1 MADSPLLVRSPVL
14 NRKQEIVGYDLRLS
28 PAGALDLKEHGLMRL
43 LSGTSEQ
50 DSFFLRLPNR
60 FALTDIGQ
68 IETDQSAAD
77 STGRVV
83 IEVDPSAQA
92 GDALL
97 PQTKK
102 WKAAGYSICM
112 QRPYDTQASME
123 ALDLAAYFTIDGAE
137 LNANLEK
144 TCNRLRRHSAKQIA
158 INVATPQGFEA
169 SHRAG
174 CDFFRGYFFTTP
186 QLAKAQ
192 ALNPTYTAIVSV
204 MKLAQENAAVA
215 KIEEALKRD
224 ATLAYKLLRYINS
237 AGFGLSCEIQ
247 SFRHAVTVLGY
258 NNLYRWLG
266 LLLVT
271 AARDTASSALVTT
284 AITRG
289 RLAEL
294 VGEGMFDNQERDNL
308 FLVGA
313 FSLLE
318 AILKTPLEEVVE
330 QVPLPE
336 PVVDA
341 LLRREGPYGPILTVV
356 EATETFDQ
364 PDSRARATQVCDLL
378 GMMPAQLNR
387 AQLDALAWS
396 EGLVR

>member
-1 MADSPLLVRSPVL
+1 MADYPLLVRSPVL

-28 PAGALDLKEHGLMRL
+28 AERATDLKEHGLMRL
-43 LSGTSEQ
+43 LSGASEQ
-50 DSFFLRLPNR
+50 ESFFLRLPNR

-68 IETDQSAAD
+68 VEAEKSAAE
-77 STGRVV
+77 SAGRVV
-83 IEVDPSAQA
+83 IEVDPSSQP

-97 PQTKK
+97 PQARK
-102 WKAAGYSICM
+102 WKAAGYGICL
-112 QRPYDTQASME
+112 QRPYDTQASPE
-123 ALDLAAYFTIDGAE
+123 TLDLAAYFTIDGAE
-137 LNANLEK
+137 LSANLEK
-144 TCNRLRRHSAKQIA
+144 TCNRLRRHPAKQIA
-158 INVATPQGFEA
+158 VNIGTPQDFEA
-169 SHRAG
+169 SYHAG

-186 QLAKAQ
+186 QPAKSQ
-192 ALNPTYTAIVSV
+192 PLNPSYTTIVSV

-224 ATLAYKLLRYINS
+224 AALAYKLLRYINS

-258 NNLYRWLG
+258 KNLYRWLG
-266 LLLVT
+266 LLMVT

-294 VGEGMFDNQERDNL
+294 VGESVFDSQERDNL
-308 FLVGA
+308 FLVGT

-318 AILKTPLEEVVE
+318 AILKIPLEQVVE
-330 QVPLPE
+330 QIPLPA
-336 PVVDA
+336 PVIDA

-356 EATETFDQ
+356 EATETLERS
-364 PDSRARATQVCDLL
+364 DSRAQATEVVELL
-378 GMMPAQLNR
+378 GMTPAQLNR
-387 AQLDALAWS
+387 AQLDALAWA
-396 EGLVR
+396 EDLVR

>member
-28 PAGALDLKEHGLMRL
+28 AKSAADLTEHGLMRL

-50 DSFFLRLPNR
+50 ENFFLRLPNR

-68 IETDQSAAD
+68 VEAEKSAGESA
-77 STGRVV
+77 GRVV
-83 IEVDPSAQA
+83 IEVDPSAQP

-97 PQTKK
+97 PQARK
-102 WKAAGYSICM
+102 WKAAGYGICL
-112 QRPYDTQASME
+112 QRPYDTQASPE

-137 LNANLEK
+137 LSANLEK
-144 TCNRLRRHSAKQIA
+144 TCNRLRRHPAKQIA
-158 INVATPQGFEA
+158 VNVGTPQGFEA
-169 SHRAG
+169 SYHAG

-186 QLAKAQ
+186 QVAKSP
-192 ALNPTYTAIVSV
+192 ALNPSYTTIVSV

-247 SFRHAVTVLGY
+247 SFRHAVAVLGY
-258 NNLYRWLG
+258 KNLYRWLG

-294 VGEGMFDNQERDNL
+294 VGESMFDSQERDNL
-308 FLVGA
+308 FLVGT
-313 FSLLE
+313 FSLLD
-318 AILKTPLEEVVE
+318 AILKMPLEQVIE
-330 QVPLPE
+330 QIPLPE
-336 PVVDA
+336 TVVDA

-356 EATETFDQ
+356 EATETLDRA
-364 PDSRARATQVCDLL
+364 DSRTKATEVSELL
-378 GMMPAQLNR
+378 GMTPAQLNR
-387 AQLDALAWS
+387 AHLDALAWA

>member
-28 PAGALDLKEHGLMRL
+28 AESASDLKEHGLMRL

-50 DSFFLRLPNR
+50 ENFFLRLPNR

-68 IETDQSAAD
+68 VEAERSAAE
-77 STGRVV
+77 SAGRVV
-83 IEVDPSAQA
+83 IEVDPSAQP

-97 PQTKK
+97 PQARK
-102 WKAAGYSICM
+102 WKAAGYGICL
-112 QRPYDTQASME
+112 QRPYDTQASPE

-137 LNANLEK
+137 LNVNLEK
-144 TCNRLRRHSAKQIA
+144 TCNRLRRHPAKQIA
-158 INVATPQGFEA
+158 VNVGTPQSFEA
-169 SHRAG
+169 GYHAG
-174 CDFFRGYFFTTP
+174 CDFFRGYFFTAP
-186 QLAKAQ
+186 QTAKSQ
-192 ALNPTYTAIVSV
+192 ALNPSYTTIVSV

-247 SFRHAVTVLGY
+247 SFRHAVAVLGY
-258 NNLYRWLG
+258 KNLYRWLG

-294 VGEGMFDNQERDNL
+294 VGESMFDSQERDNL
-308 FLVGA
+308 FLVGT
-313 FSLLE
+313 FSLLD
-318 AILKTPLEEVVE
+318 AILKMPLEQVVE
-330 QVPLPE
+330 QIPLPE
-336 PVVDA
+336 TVVDA
-341 LLRREGPYGPILTVV
+341 LLRREGPYGPILAVV
-356 EATETFDQ
+356 EATETLDRI
-364 PDSRARATQVCDLL
+364 DSRTKATEVSELL
-378 GMMPAQLNR
+378 GVTPAQLNR
-387 AQLDALAWS
+387 AQLDALSWA